1 MSGPRDGDGSLARP
15 PCAPGGFSSL
25 KALCRASC
33 LQPTGLSPEAARKR
47 YLPRGPLSPRPT
59 GVIVQGLSF
68 YRFPRRPGQ
77 AGNSLEFPTIVQ
89 REAGSGQTGSRSAQ
103 AGSSPP
109 ARRPRCQLVR
119 KGLGCA
125 LGAEA
130 PGRPPG
136 ESFLTGAREKV
147 QLPSFGERKHCSGH
161 GPPDVMRT
169 IAMGPTPP
177 AGALSGPLGA
187 TTVPSG
193 SPLGPFPVGLVALV
207 VVDFYFLTLGKSLL
221 RRGPYLA
228 IPLARPVAEA
238 ETPGDA
244 SPAAL
249 SGNRRLLVSPHKE
262 GPPSKESLRPGQRMR
277 RAAWPPGARGSMD
290 TGPWR
295 PTAQA
300 QLPALPPRGPPHQI
314 KYLGPTYTKTSSQA
328 PGILWA
334 HLAMTPAGRGPN
346 VARPKYRAE
355 PSRCPPSNADKAS
368 PGSHCVPLGHRSRG
382 WPRPRP
388 QAPPS
393 PA

>member
-1 MSGPRDGDGSLARP
+1 
-15 PCAPGGFSSL
+15 
-25 KALCRASC
+25 
-33 LQPTGLSPEAARKR
+33 
-47 YLPRGPLSPRPT
+47 
-59 GVIVQGLSF
+59 
-68 YRFPRRPGQ
+68 
-77 AGNSLEFPTIVQ
+77 
-89 REAGSGQTGSRSAQ
+89 
-103 AGSSPP
+103 
-109 ARRPRCQLVR
+109 
-119 KGLGCA
+119 
-125 LGAEA
+125 
-130 PGRPPG
+130 
-136 ESFLTGAREKV
+136 
-147 QLPSFGERKHCSGH
+147 
-161 GPPDVMRT
+161 
-169 IAMGPTPP
+169 MGPTPP
-177 AGALSGPLGA
+177 AGAFSGPPGA

-193 SPLGPFPVGLVALV
+193 STLCPFPVGLVALV

-221 RRGPYLA
+221 RKGPYLA

-238 ETPGDA
+238 ETPGDK

-262 GPPSKESLRPGQRMR
+262 GPPSEESLRPGQRMR
-277 RAAWPPGARGSMD
+277 RAAWPPGAQGGMD
-290 TGPWR
+290 IGPWR

-355 PSRCPPSNADKAS
+355 PSRCPPSNAGKAS
-368 PGSHCVPLGHRSRG
+368 PGSHCAPLGHHSRG